1 MSLANV
7 LRGETGHGSLLR
19 IISETFVRDEP
30 KPPLD
35 PVASYLRASGIPSLC
50 AREEVLCTLNKIVR
64 RDTVDVGLNL
74 TFLHGTALHWAVQNE
89 LLGPSGVLYGTWECL
104 GCLKRYGEYIDGARP
119 EDWSRP
125 MPKVCLKCESHAFR
139 FIEHKFVDH
148 ALRLTGHSDGF
159 LVLPGLQGMGILEVK
174 SIGERGGREIKQVP
188 QIAHMVQTHIYMMFT
203 GFKWGKILYWQKAE
217 SGLGSLVEHHI
228 DRDEDTIDLVRNLI
242 RSVWSGM
249 ESKTLPDR
257 ICGNDSCARAK
268 ACPVSKTCF
277 GGP

>member
-19 IISETFVRDEP
+19 IISEKFVRDEL

-50 AREEVLCTLNKIVR
+50 AREEVLCTINKIVR
-64 RDTVDVGLNL
+64 QDTVDVGLNL
-74 TFLHGTALHWAVQNE
+74 TFLHGTSLHWGVQNE
-89 LLGPSGVLYGTWECL
+89 LLGPAGVLYGTWKCL
-104 GCLKRYGEYIDGARP
+104 GCLKLYGEYIAGARP
-119 EDWSRP
+119 EDWSQP
-125 MPKVCLKCESHAFR
+125 QPKICLKCEGTSFL
-139 FIEHKFVDH
+139 FVEHKFVDH

-159 LVLPGLQGMGILEVK
+159 LVLPGLSGMGILEVK
-174 SIGERGGREIKQVP
+174 SIGERGGREIKQAP
-188 QIAHMVQTHIYMMFT
+188 QIAHFVQTHIYMMFT

-217 SGLGSLVEHHI
+217 SGLNCLVEHHI

-249 ESKTLPDR
+249 ESKTLPER
-257 ICGNDSCARAK
+257 ICGTNSCARAK
-268 ACPVSKTCF
+268 SCPVAKECF
-277 GGP
+277 DGA

>member
-7 LRGETGHGSLLR
+7 LREEVGHGSLLR

-35 PVASYLRASGIPSLC
+35 PVASYIRASGVPSLC
-50 AREEVLCTLNKIVR
+50 AREEVLCTLGKIVR
-64 RDTVDVGLNL
+64 RDSVDVGLNL
-74 TFLHGTALHWAVQNE
+74 TFLHGTALHWGIQNE
-89 LLGPSGVLYGTWECL
+89 LLGPAGVLYGTWECL
-104 GCLKRYGEYIDGARP
+104 GCLKLYGEYIPDARP

-125 MPKVCLKCESHAFR
+125 RPKICLTCEGTAFR

-159 LVLPGLQGMGILEVK
+159 LVLPGLSGMGILEAK
-174 SIGERGGREIKQVP
+174 SIGERGGREIKHAP
-188 QIAHMVQTHIYMMFT
+188 QIAHIIQIHIYMMFT

-217 SGLGSLVEHHI
+217 SGIKCLVEHHI

-242 RSVWSGM
+242 RSLWTGM

-257 ICGNDSCARAK
+257 ICGTESCARAN
-268 ACPVSKTCF
+268 ACPVSKECF
-277 GGP
+277 SRP